1 MILRLDGAGGRAR
14 QGLISSEAEL
24 GIPSKWLYAS
34 TEETTLPGFIWG
46 SFFWSVLLPLDPE
59 LSHNYQGMPP
69 ALLCAL
75 RGTIAK
81 LNGESR

>member
-24 GIPSKWLYAS
+24 GIPSRRLYAS

-46 SFFWSVLLPLDPE
+46 NFFWWVLLPLDPE
-59 LSHNYQGMPP
+59 LSRNYQGMPP
-69 ALLCAL
+69 TLLSALG
-75 RGTIAK
+75 GTIAK
-81 LNGESR
+81 LYGETR